1 MYISC
6 LKISVRT
13 EKTKPGYINSR
24 KNNAGKTDRKT
35 RRYNMTDIIVW
46 ISGNILWGIPMIAAM
61 LLTGIFITIR
71 LKAIQV
77 RKFGDSLSSTIIP
90 TVRSIG
96 KKSSGGD
103 GKTKS
108 ISQFE
113 AFSAAISG
121 TVGTGNIVGVASA
134 LLSGGPGAVF
144 WMWVSAFFG
153 LATNYS
159 ENVLGLYYR
168 RKDKD
173 GNIHGGPMYYIK
185 YGLKLRWLAAAF
197 AIFCMVAA
205 SGMGMVQANNIT
217 GTLQTTLGAG
227 ENKTKSGIIA
237 VCVAVFV
244 VFFTALIVIGGIKRI
259 GKVASMIVPFMAVLF
274 IVMAVIIISLNITA
288 VPAAFAM
295 IVKDAFSLRSFG
307 GGLLGYGIMRAMR
320 YGFARG
326 IFSNEAGLGSS
337 VIAHSASETE
347 EPVKQGLWGIFEV
360 FIDTFVICTL
370 TALTILTTCIK
381 SGVSDITSLESSY
394 SGSAL
399 SISAFVGTLGNFG
412 NAVFTVLMPLFAFTT
427 ILAWSYYGEKSAQFL
442 VPEKYQS
449 RASNIFKFVYVMTL
463 AVGALVKNDFVW
475 ALDDMFNALMAL
487 PNLIALILLSGTIKK
502 ITENYYQRKKGLNV
516 EPMLSAYP
524 EVNREL
530 KERAEAKSKAENPG

>member
-1 MYISC
+1 
-6 LKISVRT
+6 
-13 EKTKPGYINSR
+13 
-24 KNNAGKTDRKT
+24 
-35 RRYNMTDIIVW
+35 MTDIIVW
-46 ISGNILWGIPMIAAM
+46 ISGNILWGIPMIVAM
-61 LLTGIFITIR
+61 LFTGILITVR
-71 LKAIQV
+71 LRAIQV
-77 RKFGDSLSSTIIP
+77 RKFGDSLSSTIVP
-90 TVRSIG
+90 TVKSIG
-96 KKSSGGD
+96 KKSTGGD

-185 YGLKLRWLAAAF
+185 YGLNLKWLAAAF
-197 AIFCMVAA
+197 AVFCMVAA

-217 GTLQTTLGAG
+217 GTLQTTLGSG
-227 ENKTKSGIIA
+227 DNKTASSVIA

-259 GKVASMIVPFMAVLF
+259 GKVASMIVPFMAILF
-274 IVMAVIIISLNITA
+274 IVMALVIISINITA

-295 IVKDAFSLRSFG
+295 IIKDAFSFRSFG
-307 GGLLGYGIMRAMR
+307 GGILGYGIMRAMR

-337 VIAHSASETE
+337 VIAHSASETK

-370 TALTILTTCIK
+370 TALTILTTYIK
-381 SGVSDITSLESSY
+381 AGVDDITSLAGTISE
-394 SGSAL
+394 SAL
-399 SISAFVGTLGNFG
+399 SISAFVGTLGTFG
-412 NAVFTVLMPLFAFTT
+412 NVVFTILMPLFAFTT

-449 RASNIFKFVYVMTL
+449 RASNIFKFIYVMTL
-463 AVGALVKNDFVW
+463 AVGALVKNNFVW

-502 ITENYYQRKKGLNV
+502 ITENYYKRKKGMDI

-524 EVNREL
+524 EVNEEL
-530 KERAEAKSKAENPG
+530 KARVEKDQ